1 MINLDLRLLCNAA
14 VSRLKG
20 KKMKEGIKATTVC
33 SEQRCVG
40 SVRAPR
46 VHWLVARGWLDC
58 ATHERTHGAESE
70 VRRETDSRV
79 SLSDTT

>member
-58 ATHERTHGAESE
+58 LCDP
-70 VRRETDSRV
+70 REE
-79 SLSDTT
+79 